1 MSYLSKLK
9 KDIIDNEVKK
19 IVDKLKKEGK
29 KIVFT
34 NGCFDILHL
43 GHIRYL
49 SEAKKLGDF
58 LIVAINSDS
67 SVRRIKG
74 NKRPII
80 DEKARAEIIAALEF
94 VDMVIIFSEDTPY
107 NIIKRLKPDILVKG
121 GDWKEDEIVGADIVK
136 KSGGKVLTIPY
147 ITGYSTTSIVEKIKK
162 LYCE

>member
-1 MSYLSKLK
+1 MSYLLKIK
-9 KDIIDNEVKK
+9 KDINNEAKK